1 MPAQGDPSRSLQ
13 LPVHNGSGYS
23 LSYDVLHPTKPA
35 VDHAESR
42 ESSSDRE
49 IAEMTEEVTEQ
60 MNRVLEQFDSLLAP
74 KEPTRQFLK
83 QTAL

>member
-1 MPAQGDPSRSLQ
+1 MPTQGNSS
-13 LPVHNGSGYS
+13 PVRKGGGYS
-23 LSYDVLHPTKPA
+23 PPYDVLRLKKPA
-35 VDHAESR
+35 VDRSESR
-42 ESSSDRE
+42 ESSCDRE

-74 KEPTRQFLK
+74 KEPTTQFLK